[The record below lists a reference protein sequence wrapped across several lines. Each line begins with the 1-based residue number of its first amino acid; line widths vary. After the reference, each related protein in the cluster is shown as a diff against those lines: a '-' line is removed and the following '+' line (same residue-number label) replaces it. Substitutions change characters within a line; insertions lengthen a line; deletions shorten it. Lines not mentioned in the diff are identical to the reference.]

1 MRSSIQRYAAP
12 IAAAVLMALPG
23 LALAQTE
30 IQGNIISN
38 DGSKMVVRSN
48 AGVETTVTLTPNTK
62 VQAIIGL
69 VGARRGDRTQADLI
83 KGLLVTVE
91 TVQNGAELDADTVT
105 YNPKDLRTAQAVQ
118 AGVEQGRQQII
129 AAQQENIR
137 RQNENARRIALS
149 GQYSEK
155 ASARVF
161 FATGSTTIN
170 AQGKADLAALMQKAQ
185 AIPGYALRVVGHADT
200 VGNPATNQ
208 RLSDQ
213 RATAVTAYLVRQL
226 GVPPTK
232 MLAPAA
238 MGDVSLNDEDMAP
251 GPNAQARRVTVFV
264 VVSKAAEEP
273 MPTSDTSTPPSASPT
288 PTSGPATPQ
297 SP

>member
-1 MRSSIQRYAAP
+1 MHSPTKRFAAP
-12 IAAAVLMALPG
+12 IAAAVLLALPG
-23 LALAQTE
+23 LALAQAE

-38 DGSKMVVRSN
+38 NGTKMVVRSN

-69 VGARRGDRTQADLI
+69 VGARRGDRQQSDLI
-83 KGLLVTVE
+83 KGLLVTVD
-91 TVQNGAELDADTVT
+91 TVQNGSELDATTVT

-118 AGVEQGRQQII
+118 AGVAEGRQQII
-129 AAQQENIR
+129 EAQQENIR

-155 ASARVF
+155 GRVRVF
-161 FATGSTTIN
+161 FATGSSTIN
-170 AQGKADLAALMQKAQ
+170 AQGKNDLAVFMQKAQ

-200 VGNPATNQ
+200 VGNAATNQ

-226 GVPPTK
+226 GVPPEK

-273 MPTSDTSTPPSASPT
+273 TPTSDTSMPPSASPT
-288 PTSGPATPQ
+288 PTSTPPTPQ
-297 SP
+297 SR